1 MKHILSSDITST
13 SRQPYTKVTHEYYNA
28 MINEAVEALGRA
40 VVQNNSSFTVLY
52 GCVNSAA
59 PNANISA
66 GAIFYNGEIYL
77 CDAFVDGTISN
88 AIVGTITTIY
98 DAADPVLFSDGTS
111 HNVHQIKK
119 IVWSDAVSGTGSVD
133 FANLVAI
140 SISSPYV
147 NITSGLTF
155 KYVDNGGTLRTI
167 VASPTLTIFK
177 YRLIGKTCHLQ
188 INITNIDTSTS
199 NSGTGFSSIQILG
212 MPSVLKSKTDSAFN
226 LFAVKYSPSGVAN
239 EALVGQILNGT
250 ADLILNTL
258 GNGNTSAS
266 ASNTRLYGEIT
277 YEII

>member
-13 SRQPYTKVTHEYYNA
+13 ARQPYTKVTHEYYNA

-52 GCVNSAA
+52 GCVNSAS

-88 AIVGTITTIY
+88 AIVGTITTTY
-98 DAADPVLFSDGTS
+98 DTADPVLFSDGTS

-119 IVWSDAVSGTGSVD
+119 IVWSDAVSGSGSVN
-133 FANLVAI
+133 FADLVAI

-155 KYVDNGGTLRTI
+155 KYVDDGGTLRTI

-188 INITNIDTSTS
+188 INISDIDTSTS
-199 NSGTGFSSIQILG
+199 NSGTGHKEIQILG
-212 MPSVLKSKTDSAFN
+212 LPSIITPKTSDVFN
-226 LFAVKYSPSGVAN
+226 LLFEKSTGGLTFGSEILLGKISGTTLYAQT
-239 EALVGQILNGT
+239 VGYVNT
-250 ADLILNTL
+250 AT
-258 GNGNTSAS
+258 S

-277 YEII
+277 YEVI